1 MRASETRGMK
11 TGNETMTINVLDT
24 SRQTALGNEYLYV
37 EMQCGKHAALVVVC
51 KGATNYVQVIVQN
64 AMNRAWRGM
73 GKRFANLDAALKAY
87 KTDAIKGMISTAC
100 EMQAA

>member
-1 MRASETRGMK
+1 
-11 TGNETMTINVLDT
+11 MTINVIET

-73 GKRFANLDAALKAY
+73 GKRFASLESALKAY
-87 KTDAIKGMISTAC
+87 KTEAIRGMIATAC
-100 EMQAA
+100 EMPVAV

>member
-1 MRASETRGMK
+1 
-11 TGNETMTINVLDT
+11 MTINVIET
-24 SRQTALGNEYLYV
+24 SRQTALGNAYLYV

-73 GKRFANLDAALKAY
+73 GKRFASLESALKAY
-87 KTDAIKGMISTAC
+87 KTEAIRGMIATAC
-100 EMQAA
+100 EMPVAV

>member
-1 MRASETRGMK
+1 MNICVVE
-11 TGNETMTINVLDT
+11 T

-51 KGATNYVQVIVQN
+51 RGASNYVQVVVQN

-73 GKRFANLDAALKAY
+73 GKRFASVESALSSY
-87 KTDAIKGMISTAC
+87 KTEAIRSMISTAC
-100 EMQAA
+100 EMPNAA